1 MVISE
6 NCCTFIVLTYKVVQ
20 TIIAMLTEDKVTEI
34 FYMVDEFC
42 KFFDRMTKKY
52 TIGAPSK
59 RKYHRDGTLSKA
71 EVMLIMILFHDSG
84 YRCLKH
90 FYVEHV

>member
-6 NCCTFIVLTYKVVQ
+6 NCCTFIVLKHKVVQ
-20 TIIAMLTEDKVTEI
+20 TIIAMLTEDKVTGI
-34 FYMVDEFC
+34 FYMADEFC

-52 TIGAPSK
+52 TIEDPSK

-71 EVMLIMILFHDSG
+71 EVLYLAH
-84 YRCLKH
+84 L
-90 FYVEHV
+90 

>member
-1 MVISE
+1 
-6 NCCTFIVLTYKVVQ
+6 
-20 TIIAMLTEDKVTEI
+20 MLTEDKVTEI
-34 FYMVDEFC
+34 FFMADEFC

-52 TIGAPSK
+52 TIEAPSK

-84 YRCLKH
+84 YRCLKTQH
-90 FYVEHV
+90 TLNSGISLKNTYLYLY